1 VIRGAG
7 QTWHVSL
14 CGADKQRSRS
24 EKGIRRCHAIPL
36 SKLIAHFRHAD
47 RAAKRHAN
55 RGKASSDADRGGPCV
70 WKTAKRGRRPAF
82 LRSANGSQPT
92 ERADEIAQAIREGL
106 RQLRGA
112 LTSPIFEPALAS
124 RRFTIAAGAYFW
136 ALLVPQLVQRLGQ
149 EAPDVALRFVP
160 IAETLISSMYRGAVD
175 LALAGY
181 IAMPRRFVEAP
192 MHTEEMVWVAAI
204 DHPLAHAP
212 IDPVGIARASRVMLS
227 VRRKLDPS
235 QSAAVDAVQDQNF
248 LSEPPEIEVSAE
260 YE

>member
-1 VIRGAG
+1 
-7 QTWHVSL
+7 
-14 CGADKQRSRS
+14 
-24 EKGIRRCHAIPL
+24 
-36 SKLIAHFRHAD
+36 
-47 RAAKRHAN
+47 
-55 RGKASSDADRGGPCV
+55 
-70 WKTAKRGRRPAF
+70 
-82 LRSANGSQPT
+82 
-92 ERADEIAQAIREGL
+92 L